1 MKSSTAEKATQ
12 IAEIVKVAAIGGA
25 LMYGYFGKTA
35 GESLRTLET
44 AQNITITIEN
54 LTVNL

>member
-12 IAEIVKVAAIGGA
+12 IIEIVKVAAIGGA
-25 LMYGYFGKTA
+25 LVYGCFGE
-35 GESLRTLET
+35 GQGSLRTIET

-54 LTVNL
+54 LVVNL